1 MTTSTENTPRS
12 STPPSPSV
20 NLTREYTL
28 AVQTNSYSEIW
39 LQIHPNN
46 CSYQEIDLEHLEAHE
61 DQQRLAHLL
70 QPNREHVKEALR
82 YARPSTL
89 TRLVSAY
96 FDHSEHTSQ
105 LCLLLHQSVLRARSV
120 YAPLHDLLDVLPSDS
135 ESMTQS
141 QCDRAFDVFL
151 QFDCLDNPF
160 PPPDSHNFNDMRSCF
175 SELKQQ
181 LNRHLSK
188 SHSRVRILHRGTT
201 GSAICLIGTAV
212 GVVISAIA
220 IASHALVALV
230 AVPLLPTLLPS
241 KMTKK
246 ELAHLSQL
254 EAAARG
260 TYVLHNDLDTIDRLV
275 ARLHTAVEGDKLL
288 IRLGLE
294 RGRDKHPIQEVVK
307 QLCRNHDSFFHQ
319 LMDLEE
325 HLCLCFTA
333 INRARSL
340 LLQEIRL
347 HETQSS

>member
-1 MTTSTENTPRS
+1 MLHCLRQPSSSATLNLPSSPPPLQATSTENTPRS

-188 SHSRVRILHRGTT
+188 SHSRVRILHR
-201 GSAICLIGTAV
+201 
-212 GVVISAIA
+212 
-220 IASHALVALV
+220 
-230 AVPLLPTLLPS
+230 VPLLPTLLPS